1 MISAAM
7 RGALRKGLSLLR
19 FNSPTAGDTESQRP
33 TAAASNV
40 LPNLE
45 SAIWTC
51 ALTRRFGDL
60 VAVENVSLR
69 VRPGEI
75 FGLIGS
81 NGAGKSTLIK
91 MLTTLVSP
99 SSGTAQIAGFDIIK
113 QATQVR
119 QSIGYVP
126 QMLSADGALTGYEN
140 LLLSARLYVIPRRER
155 KQRIAEM
162 LAMMNLTRDA
172 DRLVQHYSGGMI
184 RELEIAQSMLHRP
197 RVLLMDEPTVD
208 LDPLARRTVHER
220 LRLLREKFAVSM
232 FITTHDMSEA
242 EELCEQIALMHKGR
256 IVAIGAPA
264 ELKAQV
270 GPRATLEEVF
280 AHFIGAAIATADGY
294 KEARKARRNAQER
307 S

>member
-1 MISAAM
+1 M
-7 RGALRKGLSLLR
+7 RAALRRGLSRLR
-19 FNSPTAGDTESQRP
+19 FNSQAAGDTKTQRP
-33 TAAASNV
+33 TAAASAV
-40 LPNLE
+40 RPSLE
-45 SAIWTC
+45 SAICTC

-69 VRPGEI
+69 IRRGEI

-91 MLTTLVSP
+91 MLTTLVPP
-99 SSGTAQIAGFDIIK
+99 SSGAARVASFDVMT
-113 QATQVR
+113 QAARVR

-126 QMLSADGALTGYEN
+126 QMLSADRALTGYEN

-155 KQRIAEM
+155 DQRIAEM

-172 DRLVQHYSGGMI
+172 NRLVQHYSGGMI
-184 RELEIAQSMLHRP
+184 RELEIAQSILHRP
-197 RVLLMDEPTVD
+197 EVLLMDEPTVG
-208 LDPLARRTVHER
+208 LDPLARRAVHER
-220 LRLLREKFAVSM
+220 LRLLRERFGMSL

-242 EELCEQIALMHKGR
+242 NEMCERIALMHKGR
-256 IVAIGAPA
+256 IVVVGSPA

-270 GPRATLEEVF
+270 GPGSTLEDVF
-280 AHFIGAAIATADGY
+280 GYFIDGGIAAEDGC
-294 KEARKARRNAQER
+294 KEARRARQSARER